1 MAGTDSTYIGMPM
14 ASGSNGTVGYNKADA
29 IRGNPIADVVDNSAS
44 HNPLN
49 NGTLRNDPGQ
59 ARGANINMQA
69 KAPEI
74 Q

>member
-14 ASGSNGTVGYNKADA
+14 ASGSNGTVGHNTADSK
-29 IRGNPIADVVDNSAS
+29 RGNPNGDVVDNTAE
-44 HNPLN
+44 HNVMDD
-49 NGTLRNDPGQ
+49 GTLHTNLSTGY
-59 ARGANINMQA
+59 GANISMQA

>member
-14 ASGSNGTVGYNKADA
+14 ASGSNGTVGKNTADA
-29 IRGNPIADVVDNSAS
+29 KRGNPNGDVVESTQEQ
-44 HNPLN
+44 LN
-49 NGTLRNDPGQ
+49 LGVGETNTNLSTGQ
-59 ARGANINMQA
+59 GANIGMQA